1 MKTQT
6 MPFNNQTNYRLP
18 PVIVKQDEPGKRQ
31 GEKLNFNLA
40 SQSNRSFY
48 TLPQSASSVDSES
61 QAIDDL
67 TTQLSQTF
75 LNTNRSTEAHQL
87 ATVAGTERK
96 DAIDQVITS
105 VLTQDLRAA
114 GSGKLLPD
122 HPCFDH
128 VRQYARKW
136 HISDEA
142 VNSNIKLACG
152 YLKFP
157 VIMLL
162 NPAPKHESLPFD
174 TMVARCRT
182 LRWIEDVLLGVGLS
196 LADVIILDICPL
208 LSNDRI
214 KQLEKEGLGR
224 KQQALSE
231 AYDVTQKL
239 LGMIQPSIVISCQC
253 STSFSNWVPGG
264 HVIARE
270 LCSSMKSARAREVKA
285 VSVGEHK
292 INVVQAY
299 HPSSFLNHNRR
310 GHHDFGGQFLKA
322 LFQRLYNPCS
332 NWKNQHIMAL
342 IVSANNSL
350 VASTNT
356 SPPRREETDRTWNTR
371 AERWVRVTI
380 SFDLVLIIL
389 QEIREG
395 YLGAS
400 YRQLRNYESR

>member
-1 MKTQT
+1 
-6 MPFNNQTNYRLP
+6 
-18 PVIVKQDEPGKRQ
+18 
-31 GEKLNFNLA
+31 
-40 SQSNRSFY
+40 
-48 TLPQSASSVDSES
+48 
-61 QAIDDL
+61 
-67 TTQLSQTF
+67 
-75 LNTNRSTEAHQL
+75 
-87 ATVAGTERK
+87 
-96 DAIDQVITS
+96 
-105 VLTQDLRAA
+105 
-114 GSGKLLPD
+114 
-122 HPCFDH
+122 
-128 VRQYARKW
+128 
-136 HISDEA
+136 
-142 VNSNIKLACG
+142 
-152 YLKFP
+152 
-157 VIMLL
+157 
-162 NPAPKHESLPFD
+162 
-174 TMVARCRT
+174 MVARCRT
-182 LRWIEDVLLGVGLS
+182 LCWIEDVLLGVGLS

-231 AYDVTQKL
+231 AYNVTQKML
-239 LGMIQPSIVISCQC
+239 EMFQPSIVISCQC

-264 HVIARE
+264 HVIARG

-310 GHHDFGGQFLKA
+310 GHHDLGGQFLKA

-342 IVSANNSL
+342 IVSGNNSL

-356 SPPRREETDRTWNTR
+356 SPPRREETDRTWNIR
-371 AERWVRVTI
+371 VERWVRATI

-389 QEIREG
+389 QDIREG

-400 YRQLRNYESR
+400 YRQLKNCESR

>member
-1 MKTQT
+1 MKTHT
-6 MPFNNQTNYRLP
+6 MSFNNQTNYRLP
-18 PVIVKQDEPGKRQ
+18 SVIVKQDEPGKCQ
-31 GEKLNFNLA
+31 EEKLDFNLT
-40 SQSNRSFY
+40 SQSNRTFH
-48 TLPQSASSVDSES
+48 TLPPSASSVDSES

-67 TTQLSQTF
+67 TTRLSRTF
-75 LNTNRSTEAHQL
+75 LNTTRSTEAHQL
-87 ATVAGTERK
+87 ATVTGTQRK

-182 LRWIEDVLLGVGLS
+182 LRWIEDVLLGIGLS

-214 KQLEKEGLGR
+214 KQLDEEGRGR

-231 AYDVTQKL
+231 AYDVTQKML
-239 LGMIQPSIVISCQC
+239 EMIQPSIVISCQC
-253 STSFSNWVPGG
+253 STSWSGWVAGG

-270 LCSSMKSARAREVKA
+270 LCSSMKTARAREVKA
-285 VSVGEHK
+285 VTVGDHK

-299 HPSSFLNHNRR
+299 HPSGFLNRNRR
-310 GHHDFGGQFLKA
+310 GHQDLGGQLLKV
-322 LFQRLYNPCS
+322 LFQRLYIPCS

-342 IVSANNSL
+342 VVLGNSSL

-356 SPPRREETDRTWNTR
+356 SSPRREETNRTWDIR
-371 AERWVRVTI
+371 AEKWVRVTT

-389 QEIREG
+389 QVI
-395 YLGAS
+395 
-400 YRQLRNYESR
+400 